1 MPYGQSHHPFENI
14 NTFNPKK
21 WLRPVGFPAD
31 FIGEAIDQ
39 TRGWFYS
46 MHVLSTALFG
56 RGAFKNV
63 IVTGLI
69 LDEKGE
75 KKLSKSLQNYPDPM
89 YIANSYGADA
99 LRFYLLS
106 SPLMRGE
113 DLNFSEKGVS
123 EVLRKIIMRL
133 LNVHA
138 FYMLGKSKNSV
149 SVSPT
154 NSKNVLDIWILSR
167 LAQTNEEVQKSLDIY
182 QVDRAT
188 RPIESFIEDLSL
200 WYVRRSRERF
210 KKSDDDRDTAE
221 SVLRH
226 VLMEISKIIAP
237 FMPFTAESIFR
248 EIKIDSD
255 AESVHLE
262 KWPQKKS
269 INIEVLAHMK
279 SAREIVER
287 ALSLRNE
294 ECIKVRQPLASIT
307 IKSKLDKDILKLVRD
322 EVNVKKILIDENAEY
337 DVALDTKIT
346 DELKSEGEVREIIR
360 SIQEERKK
368 ALLNTGE
375 KVDITIHTDET
386 IKKLIEAHL
395 KKIQEVTNVS
405 KIRYA
410 SSGEKLITIDR

>member
-1 MPYGQSHHPFENI
+1 
-14 NTFNPKK
+14 
-21 WLRPVGFPAD
+21 
-31 FIGEAIDQ
+31 
-39 TRGWFYS
+39 
-46 MHVLSTALFG
+46 
-56 RGAFKNV
+56 
-63 IVTGLI
+63 
-69 LDEKGE
+69 
-75 KKLSKSLQNYPDPM
+75 
-89 YIANSYGADA
+89 IANSYGADA

-307 IKSKLDKDILKLVRD
+307 
-322 EVNVKKILIDENAEY
+322 
-337 DVALDTKIT
+337 
-346 DELKSEGEVREIIR
+346 
-360 SIQEERKK
+360 
-368 ALLNTGE
+368 
-375 KVDITIHTDET
+375 
-386 IKKLIEAHL
+386 
-395 KKIQEVTNVS
+395 
-405 KIRYA
+405 
-410 SSGEKLITIDR
+410 